1 MLLVFQ
7 QTVKAPDP
15 MSKVIVV
22 IGAQWGDEGKGKIV
36 DLLAEHFDI
45 VARYQGGH
53 NAGHSVQIED
63 RSFVL
68 HLLPSG
74 IVHPGKTC
82 VLGNGM
88 VIDPKA
94 FFEEADR
101 LTTQGVEVSPERV
114 KISTR
119 AHLILPYHRALDH
132 TSEERLGNER
142 VGTTLRGIGP
152 AYEDKAGRRGI
163 RVADALVS
171 EVLRSR
177 IERNLEDANRIIAA
191 YGGQE
196 LKVDEIFQE
205 MSYLTERLAP
215 FIADTTHYL
224 NVAAT
229 QGRSILLE
237 GAQATLLDVDHGTY
251 PFVTSSNT
259 IAGGAIIGTGLAP
272 NRLTGVLGIVRT
284 YTTRVGEGPFPT
296 EMLEGEAEMG
306 QLIRER
312 GREYGASTSR
322 PRRCGW
328 FDAFATRYA
337 AEINGFSSVALT
349 KLDVLDALDEIKVC
363 VGYNLNSHK
372 CESVPTVSQD
382 LRRVEPVYA
391 RLPGWKSSTVG
402 VTEMNDLPLTA
413 RRYVEF
419 LSEQIGVEIGL
430 VSTGP
435 ERSQT
440 VVVNDSALGRW
451 LSN

>member
-1 MLLVFQ
+1 MAK
-7 QTVKAPDP
+7 T
-15 MSKVIVV
+15 IVV

-36 DLLAEHFDI
+36 DLLAERFDI
-45 VARYQGGH
+45 VVRYQGGH
-53 NAGHSVQIED
+53 NAGHSVQVGD

-74 IVHPGKTC
+74 IVHAGKTC

-94 FFEEADR
+94 FFEEAER
-101 LTTQGVEVSPERV
+101 LMAQGIEVSPARV
-114 KISTR
+114 KISSR

-132 TSEERLGNER
+132 TSEERLGNEK

-163 RVADALVS
+163 RTADALVPD
-171 EVLRSR
+171 VLRSR
-177 IERNLEDANRIIAA
+177 IERNLEDANRIIMA

-196 LKVDEIFQE
+196 LSADEIFEE
-205 MSYLTERLAP
+205 MSRLTERLGP
-215 FIADTTHYL
+215 FIADTTHFL

-229 QGRSILLE
+229 EGRSILLE

-296 EMLEGEAEMG
+296 EMLEGEAELG

-312 GREYGASTSR
+312 GREYGASTGR

-363 VGYNLNSHK
+363 VGYKLDGQEL
-372 CESVPTVSQD
+372 ESLPSVSQE
-382 LRRVEPVYA
+382 LRRIEPVYA

-402 VTEMNDLPLTA
+402 TTEMSALPLEA

-435 ERSQT
+435 ERLQT
-440 VVVNDSALGRW
+440 IVISNSALGRW
-451 LSN
+451 LAE

>member
-1 MLLVFQ
+1 MKERQ
-7 QTVKAPDP
+7 DRRSAR
-15 MSKVIVV
+15 
-22 IGAQWGDEGKGKIV
+22 GAVRDRRSLPGRSQ
-36 DLLAEHFDI
+36 
-45 VARYQGGH
+45 R
-53 NAGHSVQIED
+53 GHSVQVGD
-63 RSFVL
+63 QSFVL

-74 IVHPGKTC
+74 IVHRGKTC

-94 FFEEADR
+94 FFVEADR
-101 LTTQGVEVSPERV
+101 LTEQGIEVSPERV
-114 KISTR
+114 KISSR

-132 TSEERLGNER
+132 TSEERLGNEK

-163 RVADALVS
+163 RTADALVHD
-171 EVLRSR
+171 VLRSR
-177 IERNLEDANRIIAA
+177 IERNLEDANRIIEA
-191 YGGQE
+191 YGGSP
-196 LKVDEIFQE
+196 LNANEIFDE
-205 MSYLTERLAP
+205 MSALTERLAP

-272 NRLTGVLGIVRT
+272 HRLSGVLGIVRT

-296 EMLEGEAEMG
+296 EMVAGEEELG

-312 GREYGASTSR
+312 GREYGASTGR

-337 AEINGFSSVALT
+337 AEINGFTSVALT

-363 VGYNLNSHK
+363 IGYKLNGK
-372 CESVPTVSQD
+372 TCESLPSVSQD
-382 LRRVEPVYA
+382 LRRIEPIYA
-391 RLPGWKSSTVG
+391 TLPGWKSSTLG
-402 VTEMNDLPLTA
+402 MTEISSLPTEA
-413 RRYVEF
+413 RSYVNF
-419 LSEQIGVEIGL
+419 LSEQIGTEIGL

-435 ERSQT
+435 ERMQT
-440 VVVNDSALGRW
+440 IIVHDSALGKW
-451 LSN
+451 LRSE

>member
-1 MLLVFQ
+1 
-7 QTVKAPDP
+7 
-15 MSKVIVV
+15 MSKVIAV

-36 DLLAEHFDI
+36 DLLAERFDI

-53 NAGHSVQIED
+53 NAGHSVQVGKD
-63 RSFVL
+63 SFVL

-74 IVHPGKTC
+74 IVHNGKVC

-88 VIDPKA
+88 VIDPMA

-101 LTTQGVEVSPERV
+101 LAAQGIIVAPDRV
-114 KISTR
+114 KISSR

-163 RVADALVS
+163 RVADALVPD
-171 EVLRSR
+171 VLRSR
-177 IERNLEDANRIIAA
+177 IERNLEDANRVIVA
-191 YGGQE
+191 YNGQPLE
-196 LKVDEIFQE
+196 VGPIFE
-205 MSYLTERLAP
+205 ETTRVVERMAP
-215 FIADTTHYL
+215 FITDTSHFL
-224 NVAAT
+224 NQAA
-229 QGRSILLE
+229 GGGKSILLE

-251 PFVTSSNT
+251 PFVTSSST
-259 IAGGAIIGTGLAP
+259 VAGGACVGTGIAP
-272 NRLTGVLGIVRT
+272 HRITGVLGIVRT

-296 EMLEGEAEMG
+296 EMLEGEAELG

-312 GREYGASTSR
+312 GREYGASTGR

-337 AEINGFSSVALT
+337 AEINGFTSVALT

-363 VGYNLNSHK
+363 TGYTLNGNPV
-372 CESVPTVSQD
+372 EAYPAVSQD
-382 LRRVEPVYA
+382 LRRAEPVYKT
-391 RLPGWKSSTVG
+391 LPGWKTSTLG
-402 VTEMNDLPLTA
+402 CTNLSELPQAA
-413 RRYVEF
+413 REYVNF
-419 LSEQIGVEIGL
+419 LSNQIGVQIGL
-430 VSTGP
+430 ISTGP

-440 VVVNDSALGRW
+440 IVVRDSALADW
-451 LSN
+451 LRG

>member
-1 MLLVFQ
+1 M
-7 QTVKAPDP
+7 
-15 MSKVIVV
+15 VIAV

-36 DLLAEHFDI
+36 DLLAERFDI
-45 VARYQGGH
+45 VVRYQGGH
-53 NAGHSVQIED
+53 NAGHSVQIGD
-63 RSFVL
+63 KSFVL

-74 IVHPGKTC
+74 IVHEGKTC

-101 LTTQGVEVSPERV
+101 LAAQGIKITPERV
-114 KISTR
+114 KVSSR

-132 TSEERLGNER
+132 TSEERLGNEK

-163 RVADALVS
+163 RVADALVPD
-171 EVLRSR
+171 VLRSR
-177 IERNLEDANRIIAA
+177 IERNLEDANRIIVA
-191 YGGQE
+191 YGGE
-196 LKVDEIFQE
+196 PLDADTMVMETAF
-205 MSYLTERLAP
+205 LVERLAP
-215 FIADTTHYL
+215 FITDTSHFL
-224 NVAAT
+224 NQAAASGKT
-229 QGRSILLE
+229 ILLE

-251 PFVTSSNT
+251 PFVTSSST
-259 IAGGAIIGTGLAP
+259 VVGGALVGTGLAP
-272 NRLTGVLGIVRT
+272 KRLNGVLGIVRT

-296 EMLEGEAEMG
+296 EMLESESELG

-312 GREYGASTSR
+312 GREYGASTGR

-337 AEINGFSSVALT
+337 AEINGFTSVALT

-363 VGYNLNSHK
+363 VGYNLNGKK
-372 CESVPTVSQD
+372 CESLPAVSQD
-382 LRRVEPVYA
+382 LRRVEPVYET
-391 RLPGWKSSTVG
+391 LPGWKSETLG
-402 VTEMNDLPLTA
+402 ITDLRELPPKA
-413 RRYVEF
+413 REYINF
-419 LSEQIGVEIGL
+419 LSNQIGVEIGL

-440 VVVNDSALGRW
+440 IIVRESAVAGWIRG
-451 LSN
+451 

>member
-1 MLLVFQ
+1 MAK
-7 QTVKAPDP
+7 T
-15 MSKVIVV
+15 IIV

-36 DLLAEHFDI
+36 DLLAERFDI
-45 VARYQGGH
+45 VVRYQGGH
-53 NAGHSVQIED
+53 NAGHSVQVGD
-63 RSFVL
+63 RAFVL

-74 IVHPGKTC
+74 IVHPGKKC

-101 LTTQGVEVSPERV
+101 LTAQGLEVSPERV
-114 KISTR
+114 KISSR
-119 AHLILPYHRALDH
+119 AHLIFPYHRALDH

-163 RVADALVS
+163 RTADTLVPD
-171 EVLRSR
+171 VLRSR
-177 IERNLEDANRIIAA
+177 IERNLEDANRIIMA

-196 LKVDEIFQE
+196 LSADEIFSE
-205 MSYLTERLAP
+205 MSRLTERLTP
-215 FIADTTHYL
+215 FIGDTTHFL

-229 QGRSILLE
+229 EGKSILLE

-251 PFVTSSNT
+251 PFVTSSST
-259 IAGGAIIGTGLAP
+259 IVGGAIIGTGLAP

-296 EMLEGEAEMG
+296 EMLEGEAELG

-312 GREYGASTSR
+312 GREYGASTGR

-337 AEINGFSSVALT
+337 AEINGFTSVALT

-363 VGYNLNSHK
+363 TGYRLDGK
-372 CESVPTVSQD
+372 TCESLPSVSQD
-382 LRRVEPVYA
+382 LRRVEPIYET
-391 RLPGWKSSTVG
+391 LPGWKTSTLG
-402 VTEMNDLPLTA
+402 TTSLSELPKEA
-413 RRYVEF
+413 REYINF
-419 LSEQIGVEIGL
+419 LSNQIRQQIGL

-435 ERSQT
+435 ERTQT
-440 VVVNDSALGRW
+440 IIVRESALAKW
-451 LSN
+451 LRG

>member
-1 MLLVFQ
+1 
-7 QTVKAPDP
+7 
-15 MSKVIVV
+15 MSKVIAV

-36 DLLAEHFDI
+36 DLLAEQFEI
-45 VARYQGGH
+45 VVRYQGGH
-53 NAGHSVQIED
+53 NAGHSVQVGD
-63 RSFVL
+63 QSFVL

-74 IVHPGKTC
+74 IVHHGKTC

-94 FFEEADR
+94 FFVEADR
-101 LTTQGVEVSPERV
+101 LMEQGIEVTPERV
-114 KISTR
+114 KISSR

-132 TSEERLGNER
+132 TSEERLGNEK

-163 RVADALVS
+163 RTADALVP

-177 IERNLEDANRIIAA
+177 IERNLEDANRIIVA
-191 YGGQE
+191 YNGE
-196 LKVDEIFQE
+196 PLDADEIFNE
-205 MSYLTERLAP
+205 MSMLTERLSP

-229 QGRSILLE
+229 EGRSILLE

-251 PFVTSSNT
+251 PFVTSSTT

-272 NRLTGVLGIVRT
+272 TRLTGVLGIVRT

-296 EMLEGEAEMG
+296 EMLEGEAELG
-306 QLIRER
+306 QMIRER
-312 GREYGASTSR
+312 GREYGASTGR

-337 AEINGFSSVALT
+337 AEINGFTSVALT
-349 KLDVLDALDEIKVC
+349 KLDVLDTLDEIKVC
-363 VGYNLNSHK
+363 VGYRLDGK
-372 CESVPTVSQD
+372 TCESLPAVSQD
-382 LRRVEPVYA
+382 LRRIEPVYA
-391 RLPGWKSSTVG
+391 TLPGWKSSTLG
-402 VTEMNDLPLTA
+402 MTEMSSLPTEA
-413 RRYVEF
+413 RAYVNF
-419 LSEQIGVEIGL
+419 LSEQIGTEIGL

-435 ERSQT
+435 ERTQT
-440 VVVNDSALGRW
+440 IIVQESALGSW
-451 LSN
+451 LREN

>member
-1 MLLVFQ
+1 M
-7 QTVKAPDP
+7 
-15 MSKVIVV
+15 VIAV

-36 DLLAEHFDI
+36 DLLAERFD
-45 VARYQGGH
+45 VVVRYQGGH
-53 NAGHSVQIED
+53 NAGHSVQIGNQ
-63 RSFVL
+63 SFVL

-74 IVHPGKTC
+74 VVHPGKTC

-101 LTTQGVEVSPERV
+101 LMGQGISITPERV
-114 KISTR
+114 KVSSR
-119 AHLILPYHRALDH
+119 AHLILPYHLALNH
-132 TSEERLGNER
+132 TSEERLGNEK

-163 RVADALVS
+163 RTADALVPD
-171 EVLRSR
+171 VLRSR
-177 IERNLEDANRIIAA
+177 IERNLEDANRIIEA
-191 YGGQE
+191 YGGE
-196 LKVDEIFQE
+196 KLSADVIFEE
-205 MSYLTERLAP
+205 MASLTERLAP
-215 FIADTTHYL
+215 FIADTTHFL
-224 NVAAT
+224 NIAAT
-229 QGRSILLE
+229 KGRSILLE

-272 NRLTGVLGIVRT
+272 HRLNGVLGIVRT

-296 EMLEGEAEMG
+296 EMLKGEEELG

-312 GREYGASTSR
+312 GREYGASTGR

-337 AEINGFSSVALT
+337 AEINGFTSVALT

-363 VGYNLNSHK
+363 VGYNLNGKK
-372 CESVPTVSQD
+372 CESLPAVSQD
-382 LRRVEPVYA
+382 LRRVEPIYET
-391 RLPGWKSSTVG
+391 LPGWKSETLG
-402 VTEMNDLPLTA
+402 ITDLRELPVDA
-413 RRYVEF
+413 REYVNF
-419 LSEQIGVEIGL
+419 LSNRIGVQIGL

-440 VVVNDSALGRW
+440 IIVRDSALAEWIR
-451 LSN
+451 

>member
-1 MLLVFQ
+1 
-7 QTVKAPDP
+7 
-15 MSKVIVV
+15 MSKVIAV

-36 DLLAEHFDI
+36 DLLAERFEI

-53 NAGHSVQIED
+53 NAGHSVQVGD
-63 RSFVL
+63 QSFVL

-74 IVHPGKTC
+74 IVHRGKTC

-94 FFEEADR
+94 FFVEADR
-101 LTTQGVEVSPERV
+101 LTQQGIEVSPERV
-114 KISTR
+114 KISSR
-119 AHLILPYHRALDH
+119 AHLIFPYHRALDH
-132 TSEERLGNER
+132 TSEERLGNEK

-163 RVADALVS
+163 RTADALVPD
-171 EVLRSR
+171 VLRSR
-177 IERNLEDANRIIAA
+177 IERNLEDANRIIEA
-191 YGGQE
+191 YGGE
-196 LKVDEIFQE
+196 RLDADEIFNE
-205 MSYLTERLAP
+205 MSVLTERLGP

-229 QGRSILLE
+229 EGRSILLE

-251 PFVTSSNT
+251 PFVTSST
-259 IAGGAIIGTGLAP
+259 TVAGGAIIGTGLAP

-296 EMLEGEAEMG
+296 EMLEGEAELG
-306 QLIRER
+306 QMIRER
-312 GREYGASTSR
+312 GREYGASTGR

-349 KLDVLDALDEIKVC
+349 KLDVLDTLDEIKVC
-363 VGYNLNSHK
+363 IGYKLNGK
-372 CESVPTVSQD
+372 VCESLPAVSQD
-382 LRRVEPVYA
+382 LRLVEPMYA
-391 RLPGWKSSTVG
+391 TLPGWKSSTLG
-402 VTEMNDLPLTA
+402 TTEIDSLPTNA
-413 RRYVEF
+413 RRYIEF
-419 LSEQIGVEIGL
+419 LSEQIGTEIGL

-435 ERSQT
+435 ERMQT
-440 VVVNDSALGRW
+440 IIVQDSALGKW
-451 LSN
+451 LRD

>member
-1 MLLVFQ
+1 V
-7 QTVKAPDP
+7 A
-15 MSKVIVV
+15 KVIAV

-36 DLLAEHFDI
+36 DLLAERFEI

-53 NAGHSVQIED
+53 NAGHSVQVGEQ
-63 RSFVL
+63 SFVL

-74 IVHPGKTC
+74 IVHRGKTC

-94 FFEEADR
+94 FFIEADR
-101 LTTQGVEVSPERV
+101 LTQQGIEVSPERV
-114 KISTR
+114 KISSR

-132 TSEERLGNER
+132 TSEERLGNEK

-163 RVADALVS
+163 RTADALVPD
-171 EVLRSR
+171 VLRSR
-177 IERNLEDANRIIAA
+177 IERNLEDANRIIEA
-191 YGGQE
+191 YGGE
-196 LKVDEIFQE
+196 RLDADEIFKE
-205 MSYLTERLAP
+205 MSVLTERLGP

-229 QGRSILLE
+229 EGRSILLE

-251 PFVTSSNT
+251 PFVTSST
-259 IAGGAIIGTGLAP
+259 TVAGGAIIGTGLAP

-296 EMLEGEAEMG
+296 EMLEGEAELG
-306 QLIRER
+306 QMIRER
-312 GREYGASTSR
+312 GREYGASTGR

-349 KLDVLDALDEIKVC
+349 KLDVLDTLDEIKVC
-363 VGYNLNSHK
+363 IGYKLNGK
-372 CESVPTVSQD
+372 VCESLPAVSQD
-382 LRRVEPVYA
+382 LRQIEPMYA
-391 RLPGWKSSTVG
+391 TLPGWKSSTLG
-402 VTEMNDLPLTA
+402 TTEINSLPTNA
-413 RRYVEF
+413 RRYIEF
-419 LSEQIGVEIGL
+419 LSEQIGTEIGL

-435 ERSQT
+435 ERMQT
-440 VVVNDSALGRW
+440 IIVQDSALGSW
-451 LSN
+451 LRD

>member
-1 MLLVFQ
+1 MI
-7 QTVKAPDP
+7 
-15 MSKVIVV
+15 IVV

-36 DLLAEHFDI
+36 DLLAERFDI
-45 VARYQGGH
+45 VSRYQGGH
-53 NAGHSVQIED
+53 NAGHSVYVGE

-68 HLLPSG
+68 RLLPSG
-74 IVHPGKTC
+74 IVHPDKVC

-94 FFEEADR
+94 FFEEADQ
-101 LTTQGVEVSPERV
+101 LAAQGVAVTPERV
-114 KISTR
+114 LVSSR

-163 RVADALVS
+163 RVADALVP

-177 IERNLEDANRIIAA
+177 IERNLEDANRIIEA
-191 YGGQE
+191 YGGQS
-196 LKVDEIFQE
+196 LDANQIFDET
-205 MSYLTERLAP
+205 SVYAERLAP
-215 FIADTTHYL
+215 FIADTTHFL
-224 NVAAT
+224 NRSARE
-229 QGRSILLE
+229 GRTILIE

-259 IAGGAIIGTGLAP
+259 TAGGASTGTGLAP
-272 NRLTGVLGIVRT
+272 HRITGVLGIVRT

-296 EMLEGEAEMG
+296 EMLAGEEEMG

-312 GREYGASTSR
+312 GREYGAVTGR

-337 AEINGFSSVALT
+337 ADINGFTSVALT

-363 VGYNLNSHK
+363 TGYQINGRP
-372 CESVPTVSQD
+372 CESFPAVSQD
-382 LRRVEPVYA
+382 LRRVEPVYTT
-391 RLPGWKSSTVG
+391 LPGWKTSTEG
-402 VTEMNDLPLTA
+402 ITDMHALPAAA
-413 RRYVEF
+413 RSYIEF
-419 LSEQIGVEIGL
+419 LSNSIGVEIGL

-435 ERSQT
+435 ERAQT
-440 VVVNDSALGRW
+440 IIVSSSALGKW
-451 LSN
+451 IGE

>member
-1 MLLVFQ
+1 M
-7 QTVKAPDP
+7 
-15 MSKVIVV
+15 VIAV

-36 DLLAEHFDI
+36 DLLSERFDI
-45 VARYQGGH
+45 VVRYQGGH
-53 NAGHSVQIED
+53 NAGHSVQIGD

-74 IVHPGKTC
+74 VIHPGKTC

-101 LTTQGVEVSPERV
+101 LMAQGITVTPERV
-114 KISTR
+114 KVSSR

-152 AYEDKAGRRGI
+152 AYEDKAGRRGL
-163 RVADALVS
+163 RVADALVPD
-171 EVLRSR
+171 VLRSR
-177 IERNLEDANRIIAA
+177 IERNLEDANRIIVA
-191 YGGQE
+191 YGGQA
-196 LKVDEIFQE
+196 LDANAIIDETSAIV
-205 MSYLTERLAP
+205 ERLSP
-215 FIADTTHYL
+215 FICDTTHFL
-224 NVAAT
+224 NVAAAR
-229 QGRSILLE
+229 GDSILLE

-251 PFVTSSNT
+251 PFVTSSST
-259 IAGGAIIGTGLAP
+259 VVGGALLGTGLAP
-272 NRLTGVLGIVRT
+272 KHLTGVLGIVRT

-296 EMLEGEAEMG
+296 EMLEGEAELG
-306 QLIRER
+306 QMIRER
-312 GREYGASTSR
+312 GREYGASTGR

-337 AEINGFSSVALT
+337 AEINGFTSVALT

-363 VGYNLNSHK
+363 VGYNLDGKRCDSL
-372 CESVPTVSQD
+372 PAVSQD
-382 LRRVEPVYA
+382 LRRVEPIYET
-391 RLPGWKSSTVG
+391 LPGWKSSTVG
-402 VTEMNDLPLTA
+402 TTDLNELPVDA
-413 RRYVEF
+413 REYVNF
-419 LSEQIGVEIGL
+419 LSNRIGVQIGL

-440 VVVNDSALGRW
+440 IIVRDSALAEWIR
-451 LSN
+451 

>member
-1 MLLVFQ
+1 
-7 QTVKAPDP
+7 

-22 IGAQWGDEGKGKIV
+22 VGAQWGDEGKGKIV
-36 DLLAEHFDI
+36 DLLAERFDV

-53 NAGHSVQIED
+53 NAGHSVQVGD

-74 IVHPGKTC
+74 VVHQGKTC

-101 LTTQGVEVSPERV
+101 LAAQGVSVTPERV
-114 KISTR
+114 LVSSR
-119 AHLILPYHRALDH
+119 AHLILPFHRILDH

-163 RVADALVS
+163 RAADAVNP

-177 IERNLEDANRIIAA
+177 IERNLEEANRVIVA
-191 YGGQE
+191 YNHEPLDPEQVFNE
-196 LKVDEIFQE
+196 VWPLV
-205 MSYLTERLAP
+205 ERLAP
-215 FIADTTHYL
+215 FIADTSHFV
-224 NVAAT
+224 NRAARD
-229 QGRSILLE
+229 GRSILVE

-259 IAGGAIIGTGLAP
+259 TVGGACTGLGLAP
-272 NRLTGVLGIVRT
+272 QRVTGVLGIVRT

-296 EMLEGEAEMG
+296 EMLEGEAELG
-306 QLIRER
+306 HLIRER
-312 GREYGASTSR
+312 GREYGASTGR

-337 AEINGFSSVALT
+337 ADINGFDSVALT
-349 KLDVLDALDEIKVC
+349 KLDVLDALDELKVC
-363 VGYNLNSHK
+363 TGYKLDGRTCDSL
-372 CESVPTVSQD
+372 PAVSND
-382 LRRVEPVYA
+382 LRRVEPVYET
-391 RLPGWKSSTVG
+391 LPGWQTSTEG
-402 VTEMNDLPLTA
+402 VTDIGRLPRAA
-413 RRYVEF
+413 RDYVEF
-419 LSEQIGVEIGL
+419 LSEQVGVEIGL

-435 ERSQT
+435 ERDQT
-440 VVVNDSALGRW
+440 IALRDSALGRW
-451 LSN
+451 LEG

>member
-1 MLLVFQ
+1 
-7 QTVKAPDP
+7 
-15 MSKVIVV
+15 MSKIVVV

-36 DLLAEHFDI
+36 DLLSEHFDI
-45 VARYQGGH
+45 VVRYQGGH
-53 NAGHSVQIED
+53 NAGHSVQIGD

-101 LTTQGVEVSPERV
+101 LISQGIKVSPERV
-114 KISTR
+114 KISSR

-163 RVADALVS
+163 RTADALVH

-177 IERNLEDANRIIAA
+177 IERNLEDANRIIEA
-191 YGGQE
+191 YGGE
-196 LKVDEIFQE
+196 KLNVNAIFDE
-205 MSYLTERLAP
+205 MSWLTERLGP
-215 FIADTTHYL
+215 FIGDTTHFL

-229 QGRSILLE
+229 RGQSILLE

-251 PFVTSSNT
+251 PFVTSSST
-259 IAGGAIIGTGLAP
+259 TAGGAIIGTGLAP
-272 NRLTGVLGIVRT
+272 HRLTGVLGIVRT

-296 EMLEGEAEMG
+296 EMLKGEAELG

-312 GREYGASTSR
+312 GREYGASTGR

-337 AEINGFSSVALT
+337 AEINGFTSVALT

-363 VGYNLNSHK
+363 TGYMLNGRVCDSL
-372 CESVPTVSQD
+372 PAVSQD
-382 LRRVEPVYA
+382 LRCIEPIYA
-391 RLPGWKSSTVG
+391 TLPGWKSSTVG
-402 VTEMNDLPLTA
+402 TTEMTSLPAPA

-419 LSEQIGVEIGL
+419 LSEQIGVQIGL

-440 VVVNDSALGRW
+440 IIVHDSALGGW
-451 LSN
+451 LTQ

>member
-1 MLLVFQ
+1 
-7 QTVKAPDP
+7 
-15 MSKVIVV
+15 MSKIVVV

-36 DLLAEHFDI
+36 DLLAERFDI
-45 VARYQGGH
+45 VVRYQGGH
-53 NAGHSVQIED
+53 NAGHSVQVGDE
-63 RSFVL
+63 SFVL

-74 IVHPGKTC
+74 IVHPGKIC

-101 LTTQGVEVSPERV
+101 LMAQGIEVSPERV
-114 KISTR
+114 KISSR

-163 RVADALVS
+163 RTADALVP

-177 IERNLEDANRIIAA
+177 IERNLEDANRIIQA
-191 YGGQE
+191 YGGE
-196 LKVDEIFQE
+196 PLNADAIFNE
-205 MSYLTERLAP
+205 MSRLTERLGN
-215 FIADTTHYL
+215 FVGDTTHYL
-224 NVAAT
+224 NVAAS

-251 PFVTSSNT
+251 PFVTSSIT
-259 IAGGAIIGTGLAP
+259 TAGGAIAGTGLAP
-272 NRLTGVLGIVRT
+272 HRLTGVLGIVRT

-296 EMLEGEAEMG
+296 EMLDGEAELG

-312 GREYGASTSR
+312 GREYGASTGR

-337 AEINGFSSVALT
+337 AEINGFTSVALT

-363 VGYNLNSHK
+363 TGYKLNGHV
-372 CESVPTVSQD
+372 CESLPPVSQD
-382 LRRVEPVYA
+382 LRRIEPIYA
-391 RLPGWKSSTVG
+391 TLPGWKTSTVG
-402 VTEMNDLPLTA
+402 TTDINSLPQNA
-413 RRYVEF
+413 RRYIEF
-419 LSEQIGVEIGL
+419 LSEQIGVKIGL

-440 VVVNDSALGRW
+440 TVIKDSALAKW
-451 LSN
+451 LED

>member
-1 MLLVFQ
+1 M
-7 QTVKAPDP
+7 
-15 MSKVIVV
+15 VIAV

-36 DLLAEHFDI
+36 DLLAERFDI
-45 VARYQGGH
+45 VVRYQGGH
-53 NAGHSVQIED
+53 NAGHSVQIGN

-74 IVHPGKTC
+74 IVHEGKTC

-101 LTTQGVEVSPERV
+101 LASQGIRITPERV
-114 KISTR
+114 KVSSR

-132 TSEERLGNER
+132 TSEERLGNEK

-163 RVADALVS
+163 RVADGLVPD
-171 EVLRSR
+171 VLRSR
-177 IERNLEDANRIIAA
+177 IERNLEDANRIIVA
-191 YGGQE
+191 YGGE
-196 LKVDEIFQE
+196 PLDADTIIMETAFLV
-205 MSYLTERLAP
+205 ERLAP
-215 FIADTTHYL
+215 FITDTSHFL
-224 NVAAT
+224 NQAAASGKT
-229 QGRSILLE
+229 ILLE

-251 PFVTSSNT
+251 PFVTSSST
-259 IAGGAIIGTGLAP
+259 VVGGALVGTGLAP
-272 NRLTGVLGIVRT
+272 KRLNGVLGIVRT

-296 EMLEGEAEMG
+296 EMLESESELG

-312 GREYGASTSR
+312 GREYGASTGR

-337 AEINGFSSVALT
+337 AEINGFTSVALT

-363 VGYNLNSHK
+363 VGYNLNGKK
-372 CESVPTVSQD
+372 CESLPAVSQD
-382 LRRVEPVYA
+382 LRRVEPIYET
-391 RLPGWKSSTVG
+391 LPGWKSETLG
-402 VTEMNDLPLTA
+402 ITELRELPPKA
-413 RRYVEF
+413 REYINF
-419 LSEQIGVEIGL
+419 LSNQIGVEIGL

-440 VVVNDSALGRW
+440 IIVRESALAGWIRG
-451 LSN
+451 

>member
-1 MLLVFQ
+1 MI
-7 QTVKAPDP
+7 
-15 MSKVIVV
+15 IVV

-36 DLLAEHFDI
+36 DLLAERFDV

-53 NAGHSVQIED
+53 NAGHSVYVGD

-68 HLLPSG
+68 RLLPSG
-74 IVHPGKTC
+74 IVHPGKVC

-94 FFEEADR
+94 FFEEADQ
-101 LTTQGVEVSPERV
+101 LASQGVDVTPERV
-114 KISTR
+114 LVSSR

-163 RVADALVS
+163 RVADALVPD
-171 EVLRSR
+171 VLRSR
-177 IERNLEDANRIIAA
+177 IERNLEDANRIIVA
-191 YGGQE
+191 YGGEALDVNQIF
-196 LKVDEIFQE
+196 DETSVFA
-205 MSYLTERLAP
+205 ERLAP
-215 FIADTTHYL
+215 FIADTTHFL
-224 NVAAT
+224 NRAAREGST
-229 QGRSILLE
+229 ILIE

-259 IAGGAIIGTGLAP
+259 TAGGASAGTGLAP
-272 NRLTGVLGIVRT
+272 HRITGVLGIVRT

-296 EMLEGEAEMG
+296 EMLAGEEEMG
-306 QLIRER
+306 QLIRQR
-312 GREYGASTSR
+312 GREYGAVTGR

-337 AEINGFSSVALT
+337 ADINGFTSVALT

-363 VGYNLNSHK
+363 TGYRLGGEE
-372 CESVPTVSQD
+372 CESFPAVSQD
-382 LRRVEPVYA
+382 LRRIEPVYA
-391 RLPGWKSSTVG
+391 TLPGWKTSTEG
-402 VTEMNDLPLTA
+402 ITEMDALPKAA
-413 RRYVEF
+413 REYIEF
-419 LSEQIGVEIGL
+419 LSTQIGVEIGL

-435 ERSQT
+435 ERAQT
-440 VVVNDSALGRW
+440 IICNNSALGTW
-451 LSN
+451 VNT